1 MMKGFNGM
9 DKYDFDYDHLE
20 TFSVS
25 FEMNKGTDRR
35 YVFEGTYEEDVPW
48 SMIMQRFV
56 EFLEGTGYIGVREK
70 VSIEDSPFLDGY
82 WFGPVHDSEAMS
94 VAKDVEAAA
103 QSVFEDD
110 EDDWK

>member
-1 MMKGFNGM
+1 MKGFNGM
-9 DKYDFDYDHLE
+9 SYYDFDENTPAVY
-20 TFSVS
+20 TIS
-25 FEMNKGTDRR
+25 FEMTKGNETRH
-35 YVFEGTYEEDVPW
+35 VFEGTYAEDTPW
-48 SMIMQRFV
+48 SLIMQRFV